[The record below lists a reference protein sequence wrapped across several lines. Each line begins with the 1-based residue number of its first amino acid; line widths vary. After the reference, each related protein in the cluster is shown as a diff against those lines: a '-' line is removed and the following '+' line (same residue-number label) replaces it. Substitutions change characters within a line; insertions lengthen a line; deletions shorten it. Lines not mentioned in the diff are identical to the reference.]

1 MRYMIMFK
9 ADGATEAAAPA
20 CVALP
25 EMGDFIERL
34 MADGIVVA
42 TEGLKPSASGARVSY
57 ARGRMTVTDGP
68 FTEAKELV
76 AGFALVELPDRA
88 AAVDLAREFLRIAGE
103 GSQAEV
109 REVIG
114 A

>member
-1 MRYMIMFK
+1 MRFMIMFK

-20 CVALP
+20 CIALP

-34 MADGIVVA
+34 IAEGVVQA
-42 TEGLKPSASGARVSY
+42 TEGLKPSDSGARVRYS
-57 ARGRMTVTDGP
+57 RGRMTVTDGP

-76 AGFALVELPDRA
+76 AGFALVELRDRA
-88 AAVDLAREFLRIAGE
+88 AAVELAQEFLRIAGE

-109 REVIG
+109 REVIEV
-114 A
+114 